1 VWYSRVVKPST
12 EPLFSRIAKRYDF
25 MNHMMSFGLDM
36 LWRKGLIALAKV
48 KKRDFVLDIATG
60 TGDVA
65 FELVK
70 RGDIRVVGVDI
81 SEAMLEH
88 ARAKAK
94 RKKFGNAV
102 EFQRADALNLP
113 FPSETF
119 DIVTMS
125 FGLRN
130 MPDYQKAVQEAARV
144 LKQEGR
150 ILVLE
155 FAVPKNPFVRVF
167 YRLYM
172 HGVIPF
178 LGGLLSERSA
188 YEYLGKSIEEFTR
201 SVDVV
206 RLLESSGLRDA
217 RALPFMFDAVVL
229 YMAKK

>member
-1 VWYSRVVKPST
+1 
-12 EPLFSRIAKRYDF
+12 
-25 MNHMMSFGLDM
+25 
-36 LWRKGLIALAKV
+36 
-48 KKRDFVLDIATG
+48 
-60 TGDVA
+60 
-65 FELVK
+65 
-70 RGDIRVVGVDI
+70 
-81 SEAMLEH
+81 
-88 ARAKAK
+88 
-94 RKKFGNAV
+94 
-102 EFQRADALNLP
+102 
-113 FPSETF
+113 
-119 DIVTMS
+119 
-125 FGLRN
+125 